1 MREKDGLW
9 AVLLWLNILA
19 VRKQSVAEILNEHW
33 QAYGR
38 DYYSRYDF
46 EAVPTE
52 KAAQFVDTLKSKLND
67 LKGAPIGN
75 TFIEGAMNFS
85 YKDPVDG
92 SESLSQG
99 CVINFENG
107 ARAVTRLSG
116 TGTEGATIRL
126 YLEQYADNLSD
137 VKRDVQQVL
146 QPIVEAFYQLTDF
159 NQITGRNAPDV
170 IT

>member
-1 MREKDGLW
+1 MADWPSIQEAINKAGAIDILM
-9 AVLLWLNILA
+9 NIKLA
-19 VRKQSVAEILNEHW
+19 N
-33 QAYGR
+33 
-38 DYYSRYDF
+38 
-46 EAVPTE
+46 
-52 KAAQFVDTLKSKLND
+52 

-75 TFIEGAMNFS
+75 TFIEGAMDFS

-146 QPIVEAFYQLTDF
+146 QPIAEAFYQLTDF